1 MVLNMTVEYTVR
13 FEFQMTDVICLY
25 INRRSNKEQQLSA
38 AAVDVVFVSLLD
50 ATDDGSLFAL

>member
-1 MVLNMTVEYTVR
+1 MTVEYTVR